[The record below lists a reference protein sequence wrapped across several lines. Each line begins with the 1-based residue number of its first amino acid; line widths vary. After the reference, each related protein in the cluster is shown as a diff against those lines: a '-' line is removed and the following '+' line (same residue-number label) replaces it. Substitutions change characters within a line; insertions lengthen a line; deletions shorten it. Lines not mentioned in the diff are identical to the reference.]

1 MTFVPMGFLVTAMRA
16 GRLGAV
22 VCDVVRAAGA
32 IFLVAMVV
40 PFLVGVVPAGDSV
53 VGALVTFGTGACFS
67 VVVYNDGETQTEEAN
82 EIMV

>member
-1 MTFVPMGFLVTAMRA
+1 MGFLVKAMRA

-40 PFLVGVVPAGDSV
+40 PFLVGVVPAVDSV
-53 VGALVTFGTGACFS
+53 VGALVTFGMIKNKLTDLQIYSCNQCWEKR
-67 VVVYNDGETQTEEAN
+67 VTK
-82 EIMV
+82 